1 MSASDAAV
9 RAIARLRNSRDEV
22 ELALRAPGE
31 LITISR
37 KAAEAILDDVG
48 VVARLIRRMAERD
61 RG

>member
-1 MSASDAAV
+1 MSCAAW
-9 RAIARLRNSRDEV
+9 RAIDRLRNARDEL
-22 ELALRAPGE
+22 ELAARPPGE
-31 LITISR
+31 LVTISR